1 MKNILLFEE
10 NSEGENVLP
19 FLQGAGGMRTKKRRV
34 VAKPKY
40 KLSSDPRDSEQT
52 QDPPK
57 KPTVPV
63 VKSKQDIKQ
72 ATKKEL
78 PKLKKVIDKRPK
90 PKLKAKIE
98 KRAAQIAILNKKGK
112 NKVDQQRAKQG
123 KTPGISDSGAG
134 TGGGTG
140 TEQDYRNQIGTLF
153 GLEFSSN
160 CMNKMGTGTA
170 ALLSLGG
177 MAATVLATGYATAT
191 WPQVKF
197 LYDKTVQAKQI
208 IPKLRNPGLQ
218 SQRAAIVKFSEE
230 VKKLKSSLSP
240 ELKVGELSLTNIKQ
254 RLWSQ
259 QNLRTM
265 WPKIKSTAKVLVQTG
280 NVAMV
285 GALLTWAF
293 ATGLKKMDA
302 IGLSQDSIDALLNV
316 VILMKFSDQIAA
328 TLFGYSML
336 DIDSGNE
343 EQVNCAMMFSII
355 GIAFALTLTGIL
367 LSKGKASPR
376 EFSKLFQAN
385 LSKYNGEFSAA
396 FRKTFIERT
405 KKIIDNAKKKDAEV
419 AQKLE
424 ELRRLLTGSG
434 KTKQV
439 GEGGYN
445 AALKHVQET
454 SKYFNDAGKNKAIIE
469 FELAGQKMLD
479 ELDMG
484 YKVTVKQFQAVAK
497 ATHTNAKLT
506 ASTVNAKIESNFA
519 AIQKQIQPPA
529 GNLPLKNPF
538 ASAPVVP
545 AVSRNIDYSKVSQV
559 VAETESLFFRGDPL
573 AAINLSRKIG
583 KQFMS
588 TVAGKENKILR
599 RPDALTVLKILKG
612 IDRTRISSNFDTNAL
627 RTLLKTLKELKG
639 APGAPLR
646 MQSLST
652 QEVAAAYLDDLI
664 FFKFPNFPKAA
675 KRELIRISQLVSRQA
690 DDAAKQ
696 VLPAKLPANLSGR
709 VPLYLGFATVGVV
722 LGLTSYY
729 VYGGDPIDDV
739 PGAPTEFNGLLPDE
753 VNAYM
758 NSISGT
764 RDYKTISNRLKSRRT
779 ALRGA
784 LQVVFSEGGDKFNKN
799 YENSPDGIKDLDA
812 LIDEIADAG
821 TGRVGSGQIPDL
833 VNEILVKFATIK
845 QDALID
851 YAVSKMGM
859 KMEIFGDGTS
869 FKDPKKYARSQA
881 AQHLIINI
889 LVFKSALR
897 EKLKN
902 YYSNVHNT
910 SLLGKKQEELR
921 RIFTKNTPDHLQ
933 SIQKSLKAFD
943 GYYSQD
949 KRKEVDK
956 KIEKLRQD
964 HQKIKGGLFNPDID
978 WERGEQLPKS
988 LHKTGYF
995 PKRSKGGNSR
1005 VRDLNLWE
1013 LVQKEQK
1020 IQKAKQADAIM
1031 SPLLKMAQFY
1041 AESQFKKGALSNKN
1055 ARGLAQIIP
1064 STEALLR
1071 KKYKDENLGDIAEVE
1086 DAIKGSFLHDRDAT
1100 DSIKRYL
1107 KQRPSNVD
1115 KITWQDFTQR
1125 ERDKLLLYS
1134 YHAGAP
1140 RFQKYIINSQTKED
1154 IFNKITNYYKRRMKV
1169 KGSGVNVDYAE
1180 AILYQAGSYGYEHGY
1195 PSGYSTKQKTKS
1207 TGRPRLNLQQR
1218 LDQLKRRGLPRLKP
1232 RKTNEVQQM
1241 SKKNIKELVTEMLN
1255 ENSGQGYAPYPY
1267 GSSVRDDEQPKQ
1279 DYVEE
1284 WKAFSLELVRD
1295 QSRNMAIE
1303 VAKLLVK
1310 DLELFEDVLDL
1321 AGQNQSIGE
1330 EILQK
1335 LKDSKQA

>member
-1 MKNILLFEE
+1 MKNILLFEQKQ
-10 NSEGENVLP
+10 NSGGENVLQY
-19 FLQGAGGMRTKKRRV
+19 LQGAGGMLDPQRPK
-34 VAKPKY
+34 AKPKPKF
-40 KLSSDPRDSEQT
+40 KLSSDSRDSEQS
-52 QDPPK
+52 Q
-57 KPTVPV
+57 PTVPV

-90 PKLKAKIE
+90 PKLKASIE
-98 KRAAQIAILNKKGK
+98 KRQAEIGILSRKKGD
-112 NKVDQQRAKQG
+112 NKVEFQPAAKG
-123 KTPGISDSGAG
+123 KTPATADSGASS
-134 TGGGTG
+134 GGTG
-140 TEQDYRNQIGTLF
+140 TEEDYRNMIGNLF

-218 SQRAAIVKFSEE
+218 RQRAAILKFSEE

-240 ELKVGELSLTNIKQ
+240 ELKGLDIFNPSALKQ
-254 RLWSQ
+254 KLWSQ

-265 WPKIKSTAKVLVQTG
+265 WPKIKSTTKFLVQTG

-316 VILMKFSDQIAA
+316 VILMKFSDQIAL

-336 DIDSGNE
+336 DINSGDA

-355 GIAFALTLTGIL
+355 GIAFALTLAGFL

-385 LSKYNGEFSAA
+385 LSKYNREFGAE

-405 KKIIDNAKKKDAEV
+405 NKIIDNAKKKDAEV

-434 KTKQV
+434 KTGQA

-469 FELAGQKMLD
+469 FELAGQKMID

-497 ATHTNAKLT
+497 GTSANAKLT
-506 ASTVNAKIESNFA
+506 ASTVNAKIKSNFA

-583 KQFMS
+583 KQFIS

-599 RPDALTVLKILKG
+599 SPDAAAVLKILKG
-612 IDRTRISSNFDTNAL
+612 IDRTTISSNFDTNAL

-639 APGAPLR
+639 APGTPLR

-664 FFKFPNFPKAA
+664 FFKFRNFPKAA
-675 KRELIRISQLVSRQA
+675 KRELIRITQLVSRQA

-764 RDYKTISNRLKSRRT
+764 RDYKKISNILKSRRT

-784 LQVVFSEGGDKFNKN
+784 LQIVFSEGGDKFNKN

-821 TGRVGSGQIPDL
+821 TGRVRTEQIPDL

-859 KMEIFGDGTS
+859 EMEIFGDGTS

-881 AQHLIINI
+881 AQHLIVNI

-902 YYSNVHNT
+902 YYSNVHNN
-910 SLLGKKQEELR
+910 SMLAKKQKELR

-933 SIQKSLKAFD
+933 SIQRSLRAFD

-949 KRKEVDK
+949 KRKEVDNK

-995 PKRSKGGNSR
+995 PERARGGNSR

-1041 AESQFKKGALSNKN
+1041 AESRFKKGALSNKN

-1064 STEALLR
+1064 STEDLLR
-1071 KKYKDENLGDIAEVE
+1071 KKYKDENLGDIAGIEE
-1086 DAIKGSFLHDRDAT
+1086 AIKGSFLHDRDAT
-1100 DSIKRYL
+1100 DSIKTFL

-1134 YHAGAP
+1134 YHAGAN
-1140 RFQKYIINSQTKED
+1140 RFRQYIKNSQTKED
-1154 IFNKITNYYKRRMKV
+1154 IFNEITNYYKRRMKV

-1195 PSGYSTKQKTKS
+1195 PSGYKS
-1207 TGRPRLNLQQR
+1207 AQRPRLNLQKR
-1218 LDQLKRRGLPRLKP
+1218 LDRVKRSGLRKLKP

-1241 SKKNIKELVTEMLN
+1241 SKKNIKELVTEMLK